1 MAYFYGNETGHW
13 WGYGNVTTSNQSGS
27 VTRVTLTAGM
37 QARGWGFDISYVDAT
52 ATVSGQSA
60 TTYDNDFYSP
70 TGGYAAVDMV
80 TKTLDITRDHS
91 AKTVNVSIKVVN
103 RSSYMDGTSTASSTV
118 TIPARASYSVS
129 YNANGGTGA
138 PSAQTKWHDETLT
151 LSTTKPTRSGYS
163 FQGWATSSGGKVA
176 YASGASYTAN
186 SAVTLYAIWA
196 ASSWTV
202 AYNANGGTS
211 TPASQTKNYNVD
223 LTLRD
228 AITHSNTSVSYTVTY
243 DANGGSSTGATNNK
257 QTATTT
263 TTWTFANWKSSAD
276 KKTYAAKGKYSLNAA
291 TTMTAQWSTSS
302 SGGTVTLPTPTRAG
316 HNFNGWYDGNSRVGG
331 AGGSYKPTANVTLK
345 ASWTIQTWTVQ
356 YDANF
361 GAGAPSAQTK
371 TYGQTLKLS
380 STQPRR
386 SGYTFLGW
394 ATASDGTGTAYS
406 PNGNYT
412 ANAAATLYAVW
423 IAVQVTS
430 VSGYRCESDG
440 TKADSGTYGHI
451 EASCRALGTI
461 AGVMTVMAEANDS
474 QITVTPSSGSKEAT
488 YDLTISPTSTFGE
501 YDASTS
507 ITVMV
512 SATFAVSYGGT
523 TRAVTAQRGMVIPKP
538 FRIMDF
544 VHGSEYDG
552 FTEGAAI
559 GSVATL
565 VGRFEVAL
573 MSVFNKTVDIIQS
586 SFGRDEELPTPT
598 DGNAPLR
605 FRDRAGLILGYLNAH
620 KNPDGTNY
628 VRLTGVGPDS
638 GLTANV
644 YLGSDGTR
652 KRIGTDAKWTSNL
665 QMESTG
671 MGLDL
676 VDSTGTAYKGIT
688 DNGSNLWIG
697 ANSSTERQHVGQT
710 YISSGHNGTKGNE
723 TIYIAV
729 PNAANTGATGY
740 AVYHSGYKPT
750 PAGIGALALT
760 GGTLTGGLVIK
771 DSRFDRDGSV
781 SSETWSLANEY
792 RDKDG
797 DRFGGLQAFQTAS
810 GVNAVRLQVFAEDS
824 SGTAINNAID
834 VRIDRSG
841 NKTYAVSN
849 AANFRAAIG
858 AAAGSEY
865 YASLSKTNCSGGSI
879 VLYVRGKVGVVILS
893 GVKINT
899 ISARSTFA
907 TVPSGYRP
915 AGQRYGYIN
924 GHYAEYL
931 IVNDN
936 GTVQGDSG
944 LSGQTIWGQVM
955 FEIV

>member
-13 WGYGNVTTSNQSGS
+13 WGYGNVSTSNQSGS

-52 ATVSGQSA
+52 ATINGQSA

-91 AKTVNVSIKVVN
+91 AKTINVSIKVVN

-118 TIPARASYSVS
+118 TIPARASYSVT
-129 YNANGGTGA
+129 YNANGGSGA
-138 PSAQTKWHDETLT
+138 PVSQTKWHDETLT
-151 LSTTKPTRSGYS
+151 LSTTRPTRSGYS
-163 FQGWATSSGGKVA
+163 FQGWATSSGGSVA
-176 YASGASYTAN
+176 YAAGASYKAN
-186 SAVTLYAIWA
+186 SAVTLYAVWA

-202 AYNANGGTS
+202 AYNAAGGTS
-211 TPASQTKNYNVD
+211 TPSSQTKNYNVD

-263 TTWTFANWKSSAD
+263 TTWTFASWKSSAD
-276 KKTYAAKGKYSLNAA
+276 NKTYAAKGKYSLNAA

-316 HNFNGWYDGNSRVGG
+316 HNFNGWYNGSTRVGG
-331 AGGSYKPTANVTLK
+331 AGGSYRPTANVTLK
-345 ASWTIQTWTVQ
+345 ASWTIQTWTVT
-356 YDANF
+356 YDANW
-361 GAGAPSAQTK
+361 GSGAPASQTK

-380 STQPRR
+380 STVPRR

-394 ATASDGTGTAYS
+394 ATASDGTGTAYAAG
-406 PNGNYT
+406 GNYT

-430 VSGYRCESDG
+430 VTGYRCESDG

-501 YDASTS
+501 YDAGTS

-512 SATFAVSYGGT
+512 SATFAVNYGGT
-523 TRAVTAQRGMVIPKP
+523 TKAVTAQRGMVIPKP

-586 SFGRDEELPTPT
+586 SFGRDEDLPTPT

-628 VRLTGVGPDS
+628 LRFTTYGEGGVGAD
-638 GLTANV
+638 TANL

-652 KRIGTDAKWTSNL
+652 KRIGTDAKWTSNMY
-665 QMESTG
+665 MESTG
-671 MGLDL
+671 IGYNL

-710 YISSGHNGTKGNE
+710 YISAGHNGTAGNA
-723 TIYIAV
+723 TIYVAV
-729 PNAANTGATGY
+729 PNADNTGASLYG
-740 AVYHSGYKPT
+740 VYHTNNKPT
-750 PAGIGALALT
+750 P
-760 GGTLTGGLVIK
+760 
-771 DSRFDRDGSV
+771 
-781 SSETWSLANEY
+781 
-792 RDKDG
+792 
-797 DRFGGLQAFQTAS
+797 
-810 GVNAVRLQVFAEDS
+810 
-824 SGTAINNAID
+824 
-834 VRIDRSG
+834 
-841 NKTYAVSN
+841 
-849 AANFRAAIG
+849 AAIG
-858 AAAGSEY
+858 AASTDADGAINTL
-865 YASLSKTNCSGGSI
+865 ASTSTQQWL
-879 VLYVRGKVGVVILS
+879 VRGK
-893 GVKINT
+893 INN
-899 ISARSTFA
+899 SS
-907 TVPSGYRP
+907 SS
-915 AGQRYGYIN
+915 IN
-924 GHYAEYL
+924 GHYTWLVMNNGSCSCWDATSSETLWTTYTTANKPTPATIGAL
-931 IVNDN
+931 SDVTVSTKTVSLPANTSAVSVTAPTVSGYTFVCWLQPAGSGHTNPAYMESVNSATTNLYSAN
-936 GTVQGDSG
+936 GTTTGARSWKCAA
-944 LSGQTIWGQVM
+944 LYKKS
-955 FEIV
+955 